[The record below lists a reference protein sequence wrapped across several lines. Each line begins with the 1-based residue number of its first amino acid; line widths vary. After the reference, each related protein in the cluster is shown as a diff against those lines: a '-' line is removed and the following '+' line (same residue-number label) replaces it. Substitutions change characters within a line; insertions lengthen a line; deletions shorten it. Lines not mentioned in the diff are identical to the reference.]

1 MKFGP
6 RLFSWWNTT
15 RCHNTWG
22 THFQRNR
29 KRSISTDENC
39 SIATGKIA
47 PSDPA
52 GAAVGTAT
60 AAIGIKARKVDNMMP
75 SRQEQVQQLL
85 ESRNSRQAYNIA

>member
-15 RCHNTWG
+15 HCHNTWD

-29 KRSISTDENC
+29 KRSISAKENC
-39 SIATGKIA
+39 FIATGKIA
-47 PSDPA
+47 PSDL
-52 GAAVGTAT
+52 AAAALGTVT

-75 SRQEQVQQLL
+75 SRQEQVQRLL
-85 ESRNSRQAYNIA
+85 EGRNSRQAYNIA